1 MRGCAALSSPS
12 VFASLAILSLIAC
25 GKAEIIKKPPAVRTL
40 VVGKSEVTRQ
50 SRYSANILPAVRVD
64 LAFKLG
70 GYVEWIAEVKTPDGK
85 TRLLEEGDE
94 VTQGQVL
101 VRVRAGEVT
110 EKLGEVQAAG
120 SGAAAQADI
129 SRQEFERARGLF
141 EKGAISKSQFDAARA
156 GYQASQAQVAA
167 AAAGSKQVR
176 SAIADTS
183 LRSPINGVVLKRL
196 VEVGSL
202 VGPGVPGFIVADISS
217 VRASFG
223 LPDSLVSTLK
233 LGSPISVSVE
243 AMPGVTFP
251 GVVHR
256 VGAAADLATRVFEV
270 ETRIPNSS
278 GVLRTGMVAT
288 VRLGD
293 DGGTK
298 SEVLVPLSA
307 IVRSVTQP
315 GGFAVFLVKEDSG
328 TPRVALTTVELGEI
342 HGNVVPAVSG
352 LNVGDTLVV
361 MGAGLLS
368 DGEVVRVI
376 PGEGSNAAQK

>member
-1 MRGCAALSSPS
+1 
-12 VFASLAILSLIAC
+12 VLAVVSAC
-25 GKAEIIKKPPAVRTL
+25 GSAPITKKAPAVRTITL
-40 VVGKSEVTRQ
+40 GKSEITRQ

-70 GYVEWIAEVKTPDGK
+70 GYVEYIAEVKTADGK
-85 TRLLEEGDE
+85 TRLIEEGDQ

-101 VRVRAGEVT
+101 VRVRAGEIT
-110 EKLGEVQAAG
+110 ERLGEAQAAG

-129 SRQEFERARGLF
+129 SRQEFERARSLF

-183 LRSPINGVVLKRL
+183 LRSPINGVILKRM

-217 VRASFG
+217 VKASFG
-223 LPDSLVSTLK
+223 LPDAMVASLKV
-233 LGSPISVSVE
+233 GSPIAVSVE

-251 GVVHR
+251 GVVNR
-256 VGAAADLATRVFEV
+256 VGTAADIATRVFEV
-270 ETRIPNSS
+270 ETSIPNPN
-278 GVLRTGMVAT
+278 GVLRTGMVAS
-288 VRLGD
+288 VRVGD
-293 DGGTK
+293 
-298 SEVLVPLSA
+298 EVTGRTELLVPLSA
-307 IVRSVTQP
+307 IVRSATKQ
-315 GGFAVFLVKEDSG
+315 GGFAVFLVQDAGGLPK
-328 TPRVALTTVELGEI
+328 VVLTDIELGDI
-342 HGNVVPAVSG
+342 HGNAVPALSG
-352 LNVGDTLVV
+352 LKEGDVVVV

-368 DGEVVRVI
+368 DGEAVRII
-376 PGEGSNAAQK
+376 PSEGAVHAAKD